1 MKCDLHIHSNYSSG
15 TQSIEDIMLDAK
27 EKGIGLISITDDDT
41 TAAYD
46 ELPEV
51 AEKYGIAWIRGLQV
65 TSMFEGMLFRFVVYG
80 YDSTNEKLQ
89 ELLALNRKEWDHMG
103 LIVIEELE
111 KHYPELSA
119 KEYTEYKHSFGTG
132 GFKYN
137 GYLSSKGF
145 DGSDSGAGKIIMQH
159 VDELVPRMKEL
170 QFLPVN
176 EVINIV
182 HSAGGKVI
190 IQSGYLQNPDTIC
203 EDLDKIVAFGAD
215 GIEAY
220 CASVKPELRE
230 ELVNYA
236 KENNLLITGGGD
248 GHGDFADKNVYN
260 IGIIDIDD
268 SQLELR
274 GLYVEQD

>member
-15 TQSIEDIMLDAK
+15 TQSLEDIMLEAK
-27 EKGIGLISITDDDT
+27 GKGIGLISITDDDT

-51 AEKYGIAWIRGLQV
+51 AEKHGVAWLRGLQV
-65 TSMFEGMLFRFVVYG
+65 TSMFGEMFFRFVVYG
-80 YDSTNEKLQ
+80 YNLTNEKLQ

-103 LIVIEELE
+103 LIIIEELE
-111 KHYPELSA
+111 EHYPELSA
-119 KEYTEYKHSFGTG
+119 KEYLEYKHPFGAG
-132 GFKYN
+132 GFKHN
-137 GYLSSKGF
+137 GYLQSKGF
-145 DGSDSGAGKIIMQH
+145 DGSDSGTGKLLIQH
-159 VDELVPRMKEL
+159 REDILPRLKEL
-170 QFLPVN
+170 KFPPVN
-176 EVINIV
+176 EVIDIV

-190 IQSGYLQNPDTIC
+190 VQSGYLRNPETIR

-230 ELVNYA
+230 VLINYA
-236 KENNLLITGGGD
+236 KEKNLLITGGGD
-248 GHGDFADKNVYN
+248 GHGDFADKSKYD

-268 SQLELR
+268 SQLELG
-274 GLYVEQD
+274 GL

>member
-15 TQSIEDIMLDAK
+15 TQSLEDIMLEAK
-27 EKGIGLISITDDDT
+27 KKGIGLISITDDDT

-51 AEKYGIAWIRGLQV
+51 AEKHGIAWLRGLQV
-65 TSMFEGMLFRFVVYG
+65 TSMFGDMLFRFLVYW
-80 YDSTNEKLQ
+80 YDPTNEKLQ
-89 ELLALNRKEWDHMG
+89 ELLALNRKEWEHMG
-103 LIVIEELE
+103 LIIIEELE

-119 KEYTEYKHSFGTG
+119 KAYQDYKLSFGAG

-137 GYLSSKGF
+137 DYLKSKGF
-145 DGSDSGAGKIIMQH
+145 DGSDSGSGKLLMQH
-159 VDELVPRMKEL
+159 REGIVPRIKEL
-170 QFLPVN
+170 QFLPIN
-176 EVINIV
+176 MVIDIV
-182 HSAGGKVI
+182 HKAGGKVI
-190 IQSGYLQNPDTIC
+190 IQSGYLRNADTIR

-230 ELVNYA
+230 VLINYA
-236 KENNLLITGGGD
+236 KEKNLIITGGGD
-248 GHGDFADKNVYN
+248 GHGDFADKNKYD

-268 SQLELR
+268 SQLEL
-274 GLYVEQD
+274 GKL